1 MRKMTTLFK
10 TSHEGQTT
18 SITREIRPENLWVF
32 TDGDLVEPM
41 IKLDG
46 TACAVI
52 LGILHKRYDAKH
64 GKPAPAGALPCQGKA
79 DAITGH
85 FPHWV
90 RVDSDAPSDKWHF
103 DALNGLSSVD
113 LALEYED
120 GTYELI
126 GEKINGNP
134 EGIAGHTL
142 INHSHLLVDD
152 LPDFNIDTGFD
163 IIRNYLEVADMEGIV
178 FHHLD
183 GRRCKIR
190 KTDFGF
196 KREVLNGEHNA

>member
-18 SITREIRPENLWVF
+18 SITREIRPEHLWVF

-46 TACAVI
+46 TACAI
-52 LGILHKRYDAKH
+52 IDGRLFKRYDVKN
-64 GKPAPAGALPCQGKA
+64 GKPAPVGAIPCQNAA
-79 DAITGH
+79 DPVTGH

-90 RVDSDAPSDKWHF
+90 AVDSNSPSDKWHI
-103 DALNGLSSVD
+103 DALNGLSPDD
-113 LALEYED
+113 LSSDYEN

-126 GEKINGNP
+126 GEKIGGNP
-134 EGIAGHTL
+134 EGIAGHAL
-142 INHSHLLVDD
+142 IHHSNLFVDD
-152 LPDFNIDTGFD
+152 LPAFNIDTCFD
-163 IIRNYLEVADMEGIV
+163 IIRNYLEVTDIEGIV

-183 GRRCKIR
+183 GRKCKIR

-196 KREVLNGEHNA
+196 KR

>member
-1 MRKMTTLFK
+1 MRKMTTLFVNSYTGQ
-10 TSHEGQTT
+10 TSH
-18 SITREIRPENLWVF
+18 ITRNIRPENLWVF
-32 TDGDLVEPM
+32 LDSDNVKPM

-52 LGILHKRYDAKH
+52 AGVLHKRYDAKN
-64 GKPAPAGALPCQGKA
+64 GKPAPVGAIPCQDA
-79 DAITGH
+79 PDAITGH

-90 RVDSDAPSDKWHF
+90 KVDSDAPSDKWHI
-103 DALNGLSSVD
+103 DALNGLSPDNVSAD
-113 LALEYED
+113 FED

-126 GEKINGNP
+126 GEKIGGNP
-134 EGIAGHTL
+134 ESIAGHAL

-178 FHHLD
+178 FHHVD
-183 GRRCKIR
+183 GRKCKIR

-196 KREVLNGEHNA
+196 KREVLK

>member
-18 SITREIRPENLWVF
+18 SITRNIREENLWVF
-32 TDGDLVEPM
+32 TDGDSVKPM

-52 LGILHKRYDAKH
+52 DGRLFKRYDAKN
-64 GKPAPAGALPCQGKA
+64 GKPAPVGAIPCQNAA
-79 DAITGH
+79 DPVTGH

-90 RVDSDAPSDKWHF
+90 AVDPASNADKWHI
-103 DALNGLSSVD
+103 DALNGLSPDDVSSV
-113 LALEYED
+113 YEN

-126 GEKINGNP
+126 GEKIGGNP
-134 EGIAGHTL
+134 EGIAGHAL
-142 INHSHLLVDD
+142 IDHSNLFVDD

-163 IIRNYLEVADMEGIV
+163 IIRNYLHIADIEGIV
-178 FHHLD
+178 FHHDD
-183 GRRCKIR
+183 GRKCKIR

-196 KREVLNGEHNA
+196 KR